1 MLLIGVGGP
10 QSSFPSAVF
19 AMGDITVVKDRVG
32 RFRYIAFR
40 IDGGKDLQTGE
51 VIRALSE
58 ASQNHPQEARPR
70 LIHFRDGEGIVRV
83 SHLHRDAAVP
93 LLRSLRT
100 VGEREV
106 RVFTLG
112 TSGTIR
118 KAIGK
123 YLGRASP

>member
-1 MLLIGVGGP
+1 M
-10 QSSFPSAVF
+10 F
-19 AMGDITVVKDRVG
+19 AKGDITVVKDRVG

-40 IDGGKDLQTGE
+40 IDGGRDLQTGE

-58 ASQNHPQEARPR
+58 ASQNHPREARPR
-70 LIHFRDGEGIVRV
+70 LVHLRSGEGVVRV

-106 RVFTLG
+106 RVLTLG

-118 KAIGK
+118 KAIQK
-123 YLGRASP
+123 YLGRAPP

>member
-1 MLLIGVGGP
+1 M
-10 QSSFPSAVF
+10 
-19 AMGDITVVKDRVG
+19 VVKDRVG

-58 ASQNHPQEARPR
+58 ASQNHPREARPR
-70 LIHFRDGEGIVRV
+70 LVHLRDGEGVVRV
-83 SHLHRDAAVP
+83 SHLHRDAAIP
-93 LLRSLRT
+93 LLQSLRT

-106 RVFTLG
+106 RVLTVG

-118 KAIGK
+118 KAIQK
-123 YLGRASP
+123 YLGRAPP